1 MTTRTHI
8 RTAPGSQ
15 HAGSRIAAR
24 LLAAALDQRLA
35 AGAAPEES
43 VLLAARA
50 RQLSSAAQRQQ
61 LTRGWLAVLD
71 RAARPPESLSPLS
84 PRMPLRR
91 TAIAGAQGDIRLML
105 AVVQGRPAIGAQG
118 IALARMLLMDGAGPL
133 YKSGSGADLAA
144 AVRDATGR
152 MRGS

>member
-1 MTTRTHI
+1 MTTRARI
-8 RTAPGSQ
+8 RTAPGGQ
-15 HAGSRIAAR
+15 HAGNRIAAR

-35 AGAAPEES
+35 AGAPPEDS
-43 VLLAARA
+43 ALLAARA

-71 RAARPPESLSPLS
+71 RAARPPVPLS

-91 TAIAGAQGDIRLML
+91 AAIAGAQGDIRLML

-118 IALARMLLMDGAGPL
+118 LALARMLLMDGAGPL
-133 YKSGSGADLAA
+133 YEPGSGADLAA
-144 AVRDATGR
+144 AVRDATRR
-152 MRGS
+152 MRAR